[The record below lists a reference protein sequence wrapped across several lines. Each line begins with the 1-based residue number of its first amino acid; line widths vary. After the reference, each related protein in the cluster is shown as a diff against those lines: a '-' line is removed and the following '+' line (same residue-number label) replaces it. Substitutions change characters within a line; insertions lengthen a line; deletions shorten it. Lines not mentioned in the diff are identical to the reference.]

1 MFGDTLNATQDTI
14 AGTITQEI
22 DLGNL
27 YILLASGDLTLERVA
42 SCRPGKFNRL
52 GVFFEKELQ

>member
-42 SCRPGKFNRL
+42 S
-52 GVFFEKELQ
+52 

>member
-1 MFGDTLNATQDTI
+1 VTVTIPRLTGPSVFGGTLNATQDTI
-14 AGTITQEI
+14 SGTITQEI

-42 SCRPGKFNRL
+42 S
-52 GVFFEKELQ
+52 